1 MVILSRLVCCEFYV
15 TVINIEKVSLL
26 HTSFTTI
33 YQSTLLTICK
43 IFMGRSEFY
52 VYSIAHSINRHL
64 SCICYVPGTRL
75 VVGIQWQMSLLVEK
89 AITEQ
94 VIPSKSYGVS
104 EVGCNSTLVSLNYVS
119 LPSVR
124 VYSGNTESLIIGSH
138 HVCLVIIESR
148 SVVSNSLP
156 PHGLYTV
163 HGIL

>member
-1 MVILSRLVCCEFYV
+1 
-15 TVINIEKVSLL
+15 
-26 HTSFTTI
+26 
-33 YQSTLLTICK
+33 
-43 IFMGRSEFY
+43 MGRSEFY
-52 VYSIAHSINRHL
+52 VYSIAHSINRYL

-89 AITEQ
+89 TIIEQ
-94 VIPSKSYGVS
+94 VIPSKLYGVS

-124 VYSGNTESLIIGSH
+124 VYSGNTDSLIIGSH
-138 HVCLVIIESR
+138 RVCLVIIGCR
-148 SVVSNSLP
+148 SIVSNSLP